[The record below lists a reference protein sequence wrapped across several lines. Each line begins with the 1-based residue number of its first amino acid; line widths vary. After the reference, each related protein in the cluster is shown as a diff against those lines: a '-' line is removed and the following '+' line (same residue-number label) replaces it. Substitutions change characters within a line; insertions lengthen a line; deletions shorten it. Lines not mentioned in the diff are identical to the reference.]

1 MFRFQNRQ
9 ERFGI
14 GDVEF
19 GGQPGRRR
27 TVMVGSLFYPR
38 HSMVLDRLCG
48 RVDMPKLEK
57 ALTQLEQAARET
69 STPAAVML
77 FAETEKAMCSYL
89 EQLADRVE
97 APLFLDSP
105 SKEVRLAGARKAVE
119 MGIQDR
125 TIYNTLNAGVTEA
138 ELEGMAQAGV
148 QNAVLL
154 AFNPADLST
163 KGKIYLLE
171 EGGGI
176 LPKGLIEM
184 AKEAGVRNMLL
195 DMAVLSA
202 EQGAG
207 NALRALFVSKAKWGL
222 PCGCALH
229 NAVESWPPVLEVR
242 GQDPSIFRYV
252 DVASSVIPIM
262 AGADFV
268 MYGPIEYARR
278 SMHASAFADELLRQ
292 STDELR
298 YDREDT
304 KLH

>member
-1 MFRFQNRQ
+1 MFRFQSKQ
-9 ERFGI
+9 ERFCV

-38 HSMVLDRLCG
+38 HSMVLDRVCG
-48 RVDMPKLEK
+48 KVDLTKLEK
-57 ALTQLEQAARET
+57 ALARLDQASQET
-69 STPAAVML
+69 MTPAAIML
-77 FAETEKAMCSYL
+77 FAETEEAMCSYL
-89 EQLADRVE
+89 DLMADRCL

-105 SKEVRLAGARKAVE
+105 SKEVRLAGARRARD

-125 TIYNTLNAGVTEA
+125 TIYNTLNAGVTAA

-148 QNAVLL
+148 GNAVLL

-171 EGGGI
+171 EGGGV

-184 AKEAGVRNMLL
+184 AKDAGVKNMLL

-202 EQGAG
+202 EQNAG

-242 GQDPSIFRYV
+242 GRDPSIFRYV
-252 DVASSVIPIM
+252 DVASSVIPMM

-268 MYGPIEYARR
+268 MYGPIEYANR
-278 SMHASAFADELLRQ
+278 SMHAAAFADELLRQ

-298 YDREDT
+298 YDREDS